1 MDLLKFLRRNK
12 VADFE
17 ALLKKAVTDPAYR
30 AEFYRR
36 LLTEEIRVI
45 TKQNRGNGG
54 LVKLQEDTTVQ
65 IFTFENGSI
74 PVFTSTE
81 RIFDKG
87 VIKHQVFFLA
97 CAGEDLFNFTK
108 GTTLILNPY
117 SDYGKELL
125 PEEIT
130 KILNG
135 SILESNKKEL
145 KIKKSTNVLIGQPAK
160 YPTEIV
166 KSLSNFFSNRKDVLK
181 AYVAWIHDPSSDDPP
196 HYIFAID
203 TSGDW
208 RNISDEAGFIANQIL
223 DKNEFVD
230 FIQITNRGGINDYFL
245 NDAQPFYIKQ

>member
-1 MDLLKFLRRNK
+1 MEDLLSSSKIQLF
-12 VADFE
+12 F
-17 ALLKKAVTDPAYR
+17 
-30 AEFYRR
+30 F
-36 LLTEEIRVI
+36 
-45 TKQNRGNGG
+45 
-54 LVKLQEDTTVQ
+54 
-65 IFTFENGSI
+65 FTFENGSI

-125 PEEIT
+125 PGEIT

-181 AYVAWIHDPSSDDPP
+181 AYVAW
-196 HYIFAID
+196 
-203 TSGDW
+203 
-208 RNISDEAGFIANQIL
+208 L
-223 DKNEFVD
+223 
-230 FIQITNRGGINDYFL
+230 
-245 NDAQPFYIKQ
+245 